1 MTFEHAKFSGDVVS
15 VSTTVAALFDMLPH
29 AAALVSFIW
38 ACIRLYETQT
48 FQGWIAKVK
57 RLFARKEL

>member
-29 AAALVSFIW
+29 AAALVSFVW
-38 ACIRLYETQT
+38 ACIRLYETKT
-48 FQGWIAKVK
+48 FQVWIAKVK
-57 RLFARKEL
+57 GLFARKEL